1 MGRIF
6 CLNLAI
12 DLVIVF
18 IVLEKNTFD
27 LNIIVCIFFP
37 IIFKQ
42 FLKLNFTLSL
52 LFPYFILVAS
62 SKNLAK
68 FIKTK

>member
-6 CLNLAI
+6 CLILAI

-27 LNIIVCIFFP
+27 LNII
-37 IIFKQ
+37 
-42 FLKLNFTLSL
+42 
-52 LFPYFILVAS
+52 A
-62 SKNLAK
+62 
-68 FIKTK
+68 